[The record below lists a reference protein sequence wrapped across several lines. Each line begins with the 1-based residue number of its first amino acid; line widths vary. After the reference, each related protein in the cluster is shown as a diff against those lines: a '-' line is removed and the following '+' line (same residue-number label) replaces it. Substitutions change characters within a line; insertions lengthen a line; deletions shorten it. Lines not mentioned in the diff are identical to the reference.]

1 MNFGRL
7 INKAGKRRYFN
18 EEVIEN
24 MIRYALREQK
34 RKRKKG
40 DLILWGAIG
49 TPEWGGIQP
58 IIESF
63 KEVQKMHTRKGDF
76 GRYIDHEIYAFT
88 DEAVNAI
95 DESNTD
101 LEHMA
106 RQMADD
112 FFQDGTQV
120 VYAVHEKEAKEGG
133 LNLHIHFAVNTVN
146 YRTGKKRRENKT
158 DTQKRSDRMSRIVQE
173 NIRKAS
179 NVDV

>member
-1 MNFGRL
+1 MNYGRL
-7 INKAGKRRYFN
+7 INKAGKGNYSKCGDIGRL
-18 EEVIEN
+18 
-24 MIRYALREQK
+24 IRYDLRKQR
-34 RKRKKG
+34 RKWKGG

-49 TPEWGGIQP
+49 APEWEGSQL

-63 KEVQKMHTRKGDF
+63 KEVQKMHTRKGKF

-88 DEAVNAI
+88 DEAVKAI

-120 VYAVHEKEAKEGG
+120 VYAVHGKEEEDG
-133 LNLHIHFAVNTVN
+133 LNLHIHFAVNTVDF
-146 YRTGKKRRENKT
+146 RTGKKRRENKT